1 MTDEWTDDDCPR
13 CRAAFTYL
21 LRAHVR
27 HQDGRDSQ
35 APMLVFADADY
46 EDGDGSMGLH
56 GDAKRANEPAIVF
69 VRADQF
75 LDAAAE
81 RDALRAALEKTW
93 AVLEQIESH
102 RRLCMQYDEEN
113 GHVPRTFDEED
124 LRIMEIAAR
133 AAMKEIERAI
143 TDKPRRSAE

>member
-1 MTDEWTDDDCPR
+1 MTNDTE
-13 CRAAFTYL
+13 
-21 LRAHVR
+21 
-27 HQDGRDSQ
+27 
-35 APMLVFADADY
+35 
-46 EDGDGSMGLH
+46 
-56 GDAKRANEPAIVF
+56 
-69 VRADQF
+69 
-75 LDAAAE
+75 AAE

-93 AVLEQIESH
+93 AVLDQIESH

-133 AAMKEIERAI
+133 AALNEIERAI

>member
-1 MTDEWTDDDCPR
+1 MSDTSTEFCGRLADHCVLGRKALREEFPSGQAILDDC
-13 CRAAFTYL
+13 AAT
-21 LRAHVR
+21 LRA
-27 HQDGRDSQ
+27 
-35 APMLVFADADY
+35 L
-46 EDGDGSMGLH
+46 
-56 GDAKRANEPAIVF
+56 
-69 VRADQF
+69 
-75 LDAAAE
+75 AAE

-143 TDKPRRSAE
+143 TDKPRRFAE